1 MVLAK
6 GSWQLDSEA
15 TLSCRD
21 LAGGHAVL
29 GSYRLGQ
36 YFDGLSG
43 ILSSSSRGIRPLL
56 SELKG
61 AQLSRVARAF

>member
-6 GSWQLDSEA
+6 GAWQLDSEA
-15 TLSCRD
+15 MLSCRD

-36 YFDGLSG
+36 YFDGL
-43 ILSSSSRGIRPLL
+43 PVFC
-56 SELKG
+56 
-61 AQLSRVARAF
+61 RVAHEVFVRCCLNLRASS